1 MSKVIIT
8 AAITGSI
15 HTPTMSPYLPITP
28 KQIADNAVGAYE
40 AGAAVAHIHVR
51 NPDTGQP
58 VSNMDYFREIA
69 ADVKDRC
76 PIVLCATTGGGLGMT
91 PEQRLEVVPT
101 LKPEL
106 ASFNAGSM
114 NFAVFPLAEKI
125 KEFKYEWEKIYM
137 AGSEDA
143 IFPNTF
149 KSMRIYSK
157 TMVENDTC
165 PEMEVYDVS
174 HVNHVAYLVNNGM
187 LPRPVYLQFVMGI
200 FGGIP
205 VSVENLVFLHE
216 TARNV
221 LGEFNWSVA
230 AAGKNQMAMA
240 AVALAM
246 GGNVRVGLED
256 SLYIEKGVLAKSNA
270 EQVAKVARIAREL
283 GREAAT
289 PDEARKI
296 LGLKGL
302 DKVNF

>member
-15 HTPTMSPYLPITP
+15 HTPTMSPYLPITT
-28 KQIADNAVGAYE
+28 KQIADNVVGAYE
-40 AGAAVAHIHVR
+40 AGAAVAHVHVR
-51 NPDTGQP
+51 DQQTGQP
-58 VSNMDYFREIA
+58 ISNMDYFREIA
-69 ADVKDRC
+69 TEVKSRC
-76 PIVLCATTGGGLGMT
+76 PIVLCTTTGGGLGMT

-125 KEFKYEWEKIYM
+125 KEFKFEWEKVYM
-137 AGSEDA
+137 ASSEDA

-157 TMVENDTC
+157 TMKDNETRA
-165 PEMEVYDVS
+165 EMEVYDVS
-174 HVNHVAYLVNNGM
+174 HVNHVAYLVDKGM
-187 LPRPVYLQFVMGI
+187 LQRPVYLQFVMGI

-205 VSVENLVFLHE
+205 ASVENLVFLHE
-216 TARNV
+216 TARKA

-230 AAGKNQMAMA
+230 SAGKNQMAMA

-256 SLYIEKGVLAKSNA
+256 SLYLEKGVLAKDNA
-270 EQVAKVARIAREL
+270 EQVAKIARIAREL
-283 GREAAT
+283 GREPAT
-289 PDEARKI
+289 PDEARRT

>member
-1 MSKVIIT
+1 MSNVIIT

-15 HTPTMSPYLPITP
+15 HTPTMSPYLPVTP
-28 KQIADNAVGAYE
+28 KDIADNVVAAYE

-51 NPDTGQP
+51 NPENGQP
-58 VSNMDYFREIA
+58 ISNMDYFREVA
-69 ADVKDRC
+69 SSVKSRC
-76 PIVLCATTGGGLGMT
+76 PIVLCTTTGGGLGMT

-114 NFAVFPLAEKI
+114 NFGIFPLAEKI
-125 KEFKYEWEKIYM
+125 KEFKYEWEKPYVT
-137 AGSEDA
+137 ATEDL

-149 KSMRIYSK
+149 KSMRVYSK
-157 TMVENDTC
+157 TMAENDTR
-165 PEMEVYDVS
+165 PEMEVYDIA
-174 HVNHVAYLVNNGM
+174 HVNHVAWLVNNG
-187 LPRPVYLQFVMGI
+187 LLSRPVYLQFVMGI

-205 VSVENLVFLHE
+205 VSVENLVFLYE
-216 TARNV
+216 TARKA

-256 SLYIEKGVLAKSNA
+256 SLYLEKGVLAKNNA

-283 GREAAT
+283 GREPAT